1 MYAYHCCRSLGLGN
15 DDAAQNMKYK
25 AEDAASRAADTMK
38 SAASGT
44 LPLLNSYILS
54 CTAQF

>member
-1 MYAYHCCRSLGLGN
+1 
-15 DDAAQNMKYK
+15 
-25 AEDAASRAADTMK
+25 MK

-54 CTAQF
+54 CTAQFWENFQYVF